1 MSRLTDSIPKG
12 SIFWIKWEL
21 EDLDGKK
28 FVPPQYHYYNAKA
41 TGKKRNNM
49 FQVEYDDG
57 TKEYYSIRG
66 INTRTKNILTD
77 AAYNN
82 GEIITAEEKQ
92 PRVGPEFQAVVDAS
106 PGPELPNSKFRQNAL
121 QLVPLT
127 NKEIEDQDASTEL
140 SAAVQ
145 ADMNKSGLSKTGYEG
160 GKPSVSK
167 EAVSYFEEFP
177 LYDIGADALS
187 ALEILGGGRRSKKKT
202 RKRRKGG
209 RKKTRK
215 KRKRKKTR
223 RKRRKRKRRTK
234 KAGLTPRSKLEEGI
248 EGCIKLKESN
258 KIRDCRNIGGLKK
271 YHQEQTKKSFF
282 KKIHLPHRPHFHRE
296 TKTERHNRE
305 MRDMEWDLGSFG
317 KN

>member
-21 EDLDGKK
+21 EDLNGNK
-28 FVPPQYHYYNAKA
+28 FNPPQYHYYNAKA

-57 TKEYYSIRG
+57 FKEYYSIRG
-66 INTRTKNILTD
+66 INTSTNNILTD

-106 PGPELPNSKFRQNAL
+106 PGPEVPNTKFRRNAL

-127 NKEIEDQDASTEL
+127 IKEIEEQDANTQL

-145 ADMNKSGLSKTGYEG
+145 ADMDKSGMSKTGYEG
-160 GKPSVSK
+160 GKQSVSK
-167 EAVSYFEEFP
+167 EAASYFEEFP

-187 ALEILGGGRRSKKKT
+187 ALEILGGGRRRKKK
-202 RKRRKGG
+202 R
-209 RKKTRK
+209 KTRK
-215 KRKRKKTR
+215 KRKKRKT
-223 RKRRKRKRRTK
+223 KRRKRKRRRKRKTK
-234 KAGLTPRSKLEEGI
+234 KK
-248 EGCIKLKESN
+248 
-258 KIRDCRNIGGLKK
+258 
-271 YHQEQTKKSFF
+271 
-282 KKIHLPHRPHFHRE
+282 
-296 TKTERHNRE
+296 
-305 MRDMEWDLGSFG
+305 
-317 KN
+317 

>member
-21 EDLDGKK
+21 EDLDGNK
-28 FVPPQYHYYNAKA
+28 FNPPQYHYYNAKA

-57 TKEYYSIRG
+57 FKEYYSIRG
-66 INTRTKNILTD
+66 INTSTNNILTD

-106 PGPELPNSKFRQNAL
+106 PGPELPNTKFRQNAL

-127 NKEIEDQDASTEL
+127 IKEIEEQDANTQL

-145 ADMNKSGLSKTGYEG
+145 ADMDKSGMSKTGYEG
-160 GKPSVSK
+160 GKKSVGK

-187 ALEILGGGRRSKKKT
+187 ALEILGGGKCRKRT

-234 KAGLTPRSKLEEGI
+234 KAGFTSRSKLEEGI
-248 EGCIKLKESN
+248 EGCNKLKESS
-258 KIRDCRNIGGLKK
+258 KILDCRNIGGLKN
-271 YHQEQTKKSFF
+271 YHQQQTKQSFF

-305 MRDMEWDLGSFG
+305 MRDMEWDFGSFG